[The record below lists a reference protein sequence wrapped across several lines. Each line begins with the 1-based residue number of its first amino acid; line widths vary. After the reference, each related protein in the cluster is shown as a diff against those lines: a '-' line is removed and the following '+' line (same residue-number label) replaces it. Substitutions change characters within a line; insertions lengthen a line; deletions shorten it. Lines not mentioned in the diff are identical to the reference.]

1 MDINPSCSRIR
12 QQTPF
17 GPAASRNRFHVEE
30 LHQQEEED
38 AEEFEEAN
46 YEYQPVWDEDTEP
59 FPWEPE
65 EEPNSSRSLATERAT
80 TSEPTESELTEHIEF
95 NHLQSVRLPYIE
107 SRTHRIRI
115 NRTY

>member
-1 MDINPSCSRIR
+1 MDVDPSFGRMR

-17 GPAASRNRFHVEE
+17 GPTSSRNRFHVEE
-30 LHQQEEED
+30 LHQQEED
-38 AEEFEEAN
+38 AEEAN

-65 EEPNSSRSLATERAT
+65 EEPNFPVGASTPEETPPVNPPNRK
-80 TSEPTESELTEHIEF
+80 LTEHIEF
-95 NHLQSVRLPYIE
+95 NHEPTKSE
-107 SRTHRIRI
+107 I